1 MKKFIIVF
9 ITVFYVALLTAC
21 MPGTETDYVAAIM
34 VNGEI
39 YYKTVTAIPAEI
51 DESAILGYTDSYTD
65 TFPKKDGETNF
76 NSKLGMPY
84 ARVEEGIVV
93 LFDNEWYLCRPQD
106 SKESKGTI
114 KFYSEP
120 TEEGTE
126 PVVIIAIELTN
137 KQESKIKN
145 ILAEVKE
152 WYDDYAVNRV
162 GAYYYNGEIML
173 PDSEFIY
180 YFMDEYNII
189 YYDHY
194 YAEIS
199 HEYMEYIKSLAGDV
213 YEEKVNSHY

>member
-9 ITVFYVALLTAC
+9 ITVFYVALLIAC
-21 MPGTETDYVAAIM
+21 MPGTETDYAAAIM

-39 YYKTVTAIPAEI
+39 YYKTVTAIPVEI

-76 NSKLGMPY
+76 NSELGMPY

-93 LFDNEWYLCRPQD
+93 LFDNEWYLCRSQD
-106 SKESKGTI
+106 SKELKGTI

-126 PVVIIAIELTN
+126 PVVIITVELTN
-137 KQESKIKN
+137 KQVSKIKN
-145 ILAEVKE
+145 ILAGVKE

-199 HEYMEYIKSLAGDV
+199 HKYMEYIKSLAGDV
-213 YEEKVNSHY
+213 E